1 MLMKKH
7 VGSWRFC
14 ADYKALSSKTMKDK
28 FPIPVAK
35 ELLDEL
41 CGVVFFTKLDLRSVY
56 HQVQMHNA
64 DMEKRCS
71 HPSGALRVPGHAFR
85 LDEHVGHL
93 LGADERHPSTIPST
107 VRASLF

>member
-14 ADYKALSSKTMKDK
+14 ADYKALSSKMMKDK
-28 FPIPVAK
+28 FPIPVVE

-41 CGVVFFTKLDLRSVY
+41 RGVVFFTKLDLRSVY
-56 HQVQMHNA
+56 HQVH

-93 LGADERHPSTIPST
+93 LGADERHPSTIPSM
-107 VRASLF
+107 VCASLF